1 MSDVELRDQEEVSQE
16 EDRESV
22 LRKVRSGIIRLC
34 LTSFKMFV
42 YTNIMKGFLSYTRLI
57 ELRRHRGDDV

>member
-22 LRKVRSGIIRLC
+22 LRKVSSRIIRLC